1 MERVTNGKQLG
12 LASRRYV
19 GGCSRAYTPLGNGGF
34 FIRSLIRIGCD
45 MASLRRLR
53 DYCAVEVSSR
63 YMLLRRKEK

>member
-34 FIRSLIRIGCD
+34 FYQIFNPYRMRYGISSSLAG
-45 MASLRRLR
+45 
-53 DYCAVEVSSR
+53 
-63 YMLLRRKEK
+63 LLCG